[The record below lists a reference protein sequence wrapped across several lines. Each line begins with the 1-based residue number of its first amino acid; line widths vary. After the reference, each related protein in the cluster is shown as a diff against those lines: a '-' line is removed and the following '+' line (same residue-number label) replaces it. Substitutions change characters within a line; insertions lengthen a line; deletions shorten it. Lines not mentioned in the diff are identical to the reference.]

1 MRSIV
6 VLQRRGWLA
15 ATFAALVVAAS
26 VSQVQAQ
33 ESINKVNGGISID
46 AGDNAGDL
54 STVNGGIEVGDNAT
68 AATVETVNGGI
79 RLGENARVRSAESVN
94 GGVRLAEGAEI
105 ENGLESVNGAI
116 TLLPGARVGTDL
128 ENVNGTITLDA
139 AHVGGQL
146 STTSGSIL
154 IGSGSRVDGG
164 LLVRKPKG
172 MNFENRPPRVVI
184 GPDAEVGGTLTF
196 EREVRLYVHDR
207 ARIGTITGA
216 TPQRFSGDEPP
227 AD

>member
-15 ATFAALVVAAS
+15 AALAALVVAAS
-26 VSQVQAQ
+26 IGQVQAQ
-33 ESINKVNGGISID
+33 GNISKVNGGISID
-46 AGDNAGDL
+46 AGDRAGDL

-68 AATVETVNGGI
+68 AAAVETVNGGI
-79 RLGENARVRSAESVN
+79 RLGENARIDSAESVN
-94 GGVRLAEGAEI
+94 GGVRLADGAQI
-105 ENGLESVNGAI
+105 QGGLESVNGAI
-116 TLLPGARVGTDL
+116 TLLPGARVGADL

-154 IGSGSRVDGG
+154 IGSGSVVEGG

-172 MNFENRPPRVVI
+172 MSFDNRPPRVVI
-184 GPDAEVGGTLTF
+184 GPDAEVRGTMVF

-207 ARIGTITGA
+207 ARVGTIQGA
-216 TPQRFSGDEPP
+216 TAQRFSGEQPP
-227 AD
+227 AG